1 MAKQFL
7 IEKDGQELFVSE
19 KAFSLI
25 YEPKGY
31 RFIAE
36 QAELELT
43 DEINSEAQQSAVA
56 DTSPQSDSRPDSPAV
71 GSRTR
76 KPDKTK
82 NSHRT

>member
-36 QAELELT
+36 QPDLELT
-43 DEINSEAQQSAVA
+43 DEINPETQQSALA
-56 DTSPQSDSRPDSPAV
+56 DAEPQGDSGQGGSAV
-71 GSRTR
+71 GSGTR
-76 KPDKTK
+76 KSHKAK
-82 NSHRT
+82 NSKRT